1 MKLHL
6 QNKAFLLCMLL
17 SLIVG
22 NTSKANST
30 YSATKPLTEVLD
42 DFGEKYQVFFSYE
55 SSLLE
60 DVKVDFDFR
69 ESEPLNQA
77 ISRLMSKTK
86 LKYETYGDKYYV
98 IYLEGKQA
106 KRDAQ
111 KVLKKLKQIDKL
123 QQRNNLSVQKRAPNS
138 TAQLSSV
145 VRTTVEL
152 KSQATVSATNK
163 RSASGIITGLVTDKA
178 TGKPL
183 PYATILV
190 KGTVLGGVT
199 DLYGEYRLTAIPAG
213 NYTMLVSYIGYD
225 VDSSNIDVIDR
236 QTIRQD
242 FKLTP
247 TSYIGEEVIITAQR
261 EGQAAAINQQVRSN
275 AIVNIVSAERI
286 QELPDE
292 NAAESVSRLPGISV
306 RRSGGEGQRV
316 NIRGLSP
323 KFSAVALDGVR
334 IPATGQG
341 RQVFNLYVGQGAGS
355 ASPNVDDR
363 SVDLSMISSEALSG
377 IEVYKSMTPDQDGD
391 AIGGRVN
398 FISKKAPVG
407 TKYFFNVLGGHN
419 HYHGSYDNLK
429 TNASFS
435 TRLFKDK
442 LGIVATG
449 GYSQIDR
456 SSDNDQVSYVLLG
469 AIELQGLT
477 LTDNTTD
484 RKRYNSSVTLDYDL
498 GENEFMLTAMYARTD
513 VDNINRTL
521 RINSRINGANW
532 NAGRNKSN
540 INLANVS
547 LGGKHKF
554 GKFALDWKSTFIQ
567 TIDENPFGYGFGF
580 SDNNP
585 LTNQEIPRIDPYLT
599 AEYTRFDPT
608 QANGGQPGG
617 GARNLRQDG
626 NIISQ
631 LNLKRDFKI
640 GLNISGSLK
649 TGAKVSL
656 KDRFRERTNATMM
669 LGRTWFEAFQKNNPE
684 ALYVRNGVAAS
695 NFLDD
700 GFTVD
705 NFFNGVYP
713 FPIVLDANAPKR
725 LFDEY
730 ADLRFNNIISGT
742 DDYDV
747 TERIYASYF
756 MTDVQIGSRINI
768 VGGLRYEHSDN
779 DYTAYVLNNYAESII
794 GESVSTFGSIEE
806 RSSSQEYGELLPM
819 FNAKINIIQNTD
831 NSNGLD
837 IRLAAT
843 RAITRP
849 DFYNLT
855 PFVSIQTAG
864 GVISRSEPTLL
875 PTTAWNYDAFLTLF
889 SNKYGLFTIGA
900 FYKELEDIDFIYG
913 REVDRAIIEE
923 RFGEEFGLSD
933 GYTVIEPLNATETT
947 TILGAELEIQTNLSF
962 LPSPFDGIILYGN
975 YSRINSEA
983 FYPQRVAEFD
993 FETFTST
1000 LFDSTRV
1007 GGMPGQ
1013 SRDIANVSLGYD
1025 KGGFSGR
1032 ISWAHQGSA
1041 LDFIGANEL
1050 LDGYIDAYTR
1060 IDISM
1065 KYQINDQISI
1075 LANVNNLTNEYDRTI
1090 TGSGNLPGSSSIFG
1104 TMTWVGI
1111 RYTASGRKDGS

>member
-1 MKLHL
+1 M
-6 QNKAFLLCMLL
+6 A
-17 SLIVG
+17 
-22 NTSKANST
+22 
-30 YSATKPLTEVLD
+30 
-42 DFGEKYQVFFSYE
+42 
-55 SSLLE
+55 
-60 DVKVDFDFR
+60 
-69 ESEPLNQA
+69 
-77 ISRLMSKTK
+77 KTK
-86 LKYETYGDKYYV
+86 LRYESYGSKYYV
-98 IYLEGKQA
+98 IYRQGKKA

-111 KVLKKLKQIDKL
+111 KVLKKFEQIEKL
-123 QQRNNLSVQKRAPNS
+123 QNKGTISVQPSARSPQK
-138 TAQLSSV
+138 QLSKIVS
-145 VRTTVEL
+145 TTVEL
-152 KSQATVSATNK
+152 KTNEPQLK
-163 RSASGIITGLVTDKA
+163 QKSVAAIIQGKITDKNSN
-178 TGKPL
+178 KPL
-183 PYATILV
+183 PYATVQI
-190 KGTVLGGVT
+190 KETALGEPT
-199 DLYGEYRLTAIPAG
+199 DLNGEYRLTNVPAG
-213 NYTMLVSYIGYD
+213 SHTLIISYIGYETETL
-225 VDSSNIDVIDR
+225 VIEVIDG
-236 QTIRQD
+236 QVLVQN
-242 FKLTP
+242 FKLSP
-247 TSYIGEEVIITAQR
+247 TAYIGEEVIITAQR

-275 AIVNIVSAERI
+275 TIVNIVSAERI

-323 KFSAVALDGVR
+323 KFSAVAIDGVR

-355 ASPNVDDR
+355 SSPNVDDR

-377 IEVYKSMTPDQDGD
+377 IEVYKSLTPDQDGD

-398 FISKKAPVG
+398 FISKKAPSG

-429 TNASFS
+429 TNGSFS
-435 TRLFKDK
+435 TRLLKDK
-442 LGIVATG
+442 LGVIATG

-456 SSDNDQVSYVLLG
+456 SSDNDQVEYVLLG
-469 AIELQGLT
+469 AVELQGLT
-477 LTDNTTD
+477 LTDNVTD
-484 RKRYNSSVTLDYDL
+484 RRRYNGSVAFDYDL
-498 GENEFMLTAMYARTD
+498 GDHEFVLSSMYARTD

-521 RINSRINGANW
+521 RINSRTNGANY
-532 NAGRNKSN
+532 NAGRNKNN
-540 INLANVS
+540 INLFNAS
-547 LGGKHKF
+547 LSGKHTF
-554 GKFALDWKSTFIQ
+554 GKTVVDWKSTFIQ
-567 TIDENPFGYGFGF
+567 TVDENPFGYGFGF

-599 AEYTRFDPT
+599 AEYARFDPA

-631 LNLKRDFKI
+631 LDVKRDFKL
-640 GLNISGSLK
+640 GLNISGFLK

-669 LGRTWFEAFQKNNPE
+669 QGGDWFDAFRKDNPE
-684 ALYVRNGVAAS
+684 ALYVRDGVAAS
-695 NFLDD
+695 NFLDQN
-700 GFTVD
+700 FTVE
-705 NFFNGVYP
+705 NFFDGVYP
-713 FPIVLDANAPKR
+713 FPIVLDPNAPKR
-725 LFDEY
+725 LFDQY
-730 ADLRFNNIISGT
+730 ADLRFDNIVSGT
-742 DDYDV
+742 GDYDV
-747 TERIYASYF
+747 TERIYAAYL
-756 MTDVQIGSRINI
+756 MTDMQIGSRITL

-779 DYTAYVLNNYAESII
+779 DYTAFVLNNYGEAII
-794 GESVSTFGSIEE
+794 GDGVSTFGSIEE

-819 FNAKINIIQNTD
+819 LNAKINILQNTD

-855 PFVSIQTAG
+855 PFISIQTAG
-864 GVISRSEPTLL
+864 GAIRRSEPTLL

-947 TILGAELEIQTNLSF
+947 TILGAEIEVQTNLSF
-962 LPSPFDGIILYGN
+962 LPSPLDGIILYGN

-983 FYPQRVAEFD
+983 FYPQRVAEFS
-993 FETFTST
+993 FETFTTT
-1000 LFDSTRV
+1000 LYDSTRV

-1032 ISWAHQGSA
+1032 ISWAYQGSA

-1050 LDGYIDAYTR
+1050 LDGYIEAYSR
-1060 IDISM
+1060 IDISA
-1065 KYQINDQISI
+1065 KYKINDQISI
-1075 LANVNNLTNEYDRTI
+1075 LANVNNLTNRYDQTF
-1090 TGSGNLPGSSSIFG
+1090 TGSNRLPGSNSIFG

-1111 RYTASGRKDGS
+1111 RYTASGGRKDGS